1 MPIIFLAAIGRPVEV
16 RVGRTYNEHINA
28 IGSDAID
35 IAYMGPAPYVEM
47 VAKFGKKP
55 LLARQVIAGNPYLR
69 GEIVVRQDSPFR
81 TLADLRGKCFLFGD
95 INSTMSYV
103 LPQRMLEGAGVPLS
117 RLGSYKSLEGHKN
130 VALAVLAGS
139 CDAGA
144 VKSEVFREYEP
155 KGLRALAEL
164 PLVADHVFVAN
175 TRLPASLVT
184 KLRTLFMKLNELP
197 AGRKG
202 IPLESVLASHA
213 LVHAAEGDHFRS
225 ALEGAAAR
233 CGIPV
238 VRVPARELD
247 SRAARAD
254 GRPVAA
260 LRALLD
266 RVGRPMGPP
275 WGADQKAASLLA
287 WLVLATPPKEDRA

>member
-1 MPIIFLAAIGRPVEV
+1 MLLLAVCVLANSASVAAADLPAGQAPLVLGVHPYLPHDEIITRFAPLANYLSHAIGRPVEV

-197 AGRKG
+197 EGKAIMTG
-202 IPLESVLASHA
+202 IHPQMTA
-213 LVHAAEGDHFRS
+213 LVPAKDSDYNKLRMLLRS
-225 ALEGAAAR
+225 K
-233 CGIPV
+233 PT
-238 VRVPARELD
+238 
-247 SRAARAD
+247 S
-254 GRPVAA
+254 
-260 LRALLD
+260 
-266 RVGRPMGPP
+266 GPH
-275 WGADQKAASLLA
+275 
-287 WLVLATPPKEDRA
+287 

>member
-1 MPIIFLAAIGRPVEV
+1 MHDLARMLLLAVCVLVNSASVAAADLPAGQAPLILGVHPYLPHDEIITRFTPLADYLSRHIGRPVEV

-28 IGSDAID
+28 TGDDTID

-69 GEIVVRQDSPFR
+69 GEIIVRQDSSFR
-81 TLADLRGKCFLFGD
+81 TLADLKGKCFLFGD
-95 INSTMSYV
+95 INSTMSYI
-103 LPQRMLEGAGVPLS
+103 LPQRMLEGAGVPLK

-175 TRLPASLVT
+175 ARLPAPLVA
-184 KLRTLFMKLNELP
+184 KLRDLFLKLNELP
-197 AGRKG
+197 EGKAIMTG
-202 IPLESVLASHA
+202 IHPQMTA
-213 LVHAAEGDHFRS
+213 LVPAKDSDYNKLRVLMKSES
-225 ALEGAAAR
+225 A
-233 CGIPV
+233 P
-238 VRVPARELD
+238 
-247 SRAARAD
+247 
-254 GRPVAA
+254 RPH
-260 LRALLD
+260 
-266 RVGRPMGPP
+266 
-275 WGADQKAASLLA
+275 
-287 WLVLATPPKEDRA
+287 